1 MIFVSGYGRDETIAR
16 ALESGAAD
24 YIVKP
29 FSPTELTA
37 RIRAALRKQ
46 EEPAA
51 FVHGELSIH
60 YRQRLVTVAGRQVLL
75 TPTEYEILRVLSLN
89 AGRVATFDV
98 LLRKVW
104 GRGDLVGGSERLRAF
119 VKKLRRKL
127 GDDAARPSYIF
138 SERGVGYRMAKP
150 GAS

>member
-1 MIFVSGYGRDETIAR
+1 M
-16 ALESGAAD
+16 
-24 YIVKP
+24 
-29 FSPTELTA
+29 
-37 RIRAALRKQ
+37 
-46 EEPAA
+46 
-51 FVHGELSIH
+51 
-60 YRQRLVTVAGRQVLL
+60 TVAGRKVLL
-75 TPTEYEILRVLSLN
+75 TATEYEILRVLSLN
-89 AGRVATFDV
+89 AGRVATFDL

-127 GDDAARPSYIF
+127 GDDAARPTYIF